1 MHFKNILL
9 LTLVFILAGCNFGGD
24 GALTLSSVEDQTTN
38 KATAKTVT
46 LSTTFGSGPLSYSA
60 ISDDA
65 DVVISVSGSTLTL
78 TPSASWDGS
87 ATIIAKASFNGVNS
101 NLQSFTLTVNPL
113 SSFELLDPTF
123 AAGNAFGHNMT
134 VLTNGNIV
142 VASPYDSSGPGGVNS
157 GAVHLYNPYEQTVIK
172 SFYGDQKDDRLGSS
186 GVTALGNNNFV
197 IASPGD
203 NDSVGGKANAGSVML
218 VNGATGLQIG
228 VTLVGD
234 QKDDWLGSSGVT
246 ALGNNH
252 FVIAS
257 PFDNVD
263 GIEDAGSVMLVSGAT
278 GALIKT
284 LVGDQE
290 DDYLGNNGVTALANN
305 NFVVI
310 SSEDQVDS
318 IPGAGSVMLVSG
330 ATGLQIGDNILQ
342 GTTKEDMIFPR
353 IITTTAPDAFSIG
366 FPYFDKSEQVDSGF
380 AKVFAY

>member
-9 LTLVFILAGCNFGGD
+9 LTFVFILAGCNFGGD

-123 AAGNAFGHNMT
+123 AAGNLFGHSMT

-142 VASPYDSSGPGGVNS
+142 VVSPSDSSGPGGANS

-172 SFYGDQKDDRLGSS
+172 SFYGDQEDDRLG
-186 GVTALGNNNFV
+186 TPAL
-197 IASPGD
+197 P
-203 NDSVGGKANAGSVML
+203 
-218 VNGATGLQIG
+218 
-228 VTLVGD
+228 
-234 QKDDWLGSSGVT
+234 
-246 ALGNNH
+246 H
-252 FVIAS
+252 
-257 PFDNVD
+257 
-263 GIEDAGSVMLVSGAT
+263 
-278 GALIKT
+278 
-284 LVGDQE
+284 
-290 DDYLGNNGVTALANN
+290 LA
-305 NFVVI
+305 
-310 SSEDQVDS
+310 
-318 IPGAGSVMLVSG
+318 
-330 ATGLQIGDNILQ
+330 
-342 GTTKEDMIFPR
+342 
-353 IITTTAPDAFSIG
+353 TTTL
-366 FPYFDKSEQVDSGF
+366 
-380 AKVFAY
+380 